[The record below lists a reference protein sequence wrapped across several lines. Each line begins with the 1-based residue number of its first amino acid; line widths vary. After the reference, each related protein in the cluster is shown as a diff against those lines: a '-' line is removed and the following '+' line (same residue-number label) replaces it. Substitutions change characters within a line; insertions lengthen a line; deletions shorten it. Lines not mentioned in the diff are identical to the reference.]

1 MLNSTQVRI
10 ARAITFAFLTA
21 AILIFV
27 ADAQAQGNRNS
38 QAKLYF
44 FTQAGCPPCQQM
56 KPSVEWIKQY
66 IDVTTVDTQHQQQ
79 WARHFNV
86 QQTPTFVIA
95 SGNDVIA
102 RRVGAMSRVDLANF
116 WNQNVP
122 KTNSNNSERS
132 STTNA
137 VANQSN
143 STRNVESR
151 SGSQFAARQVSY
163 ESPSNSSSVNPT
175 AARDNAY
182 RSTVRL
188 KIDEQGAVSYATG
201 TVIHIHN
208 NEALVVTCGH
218 AFRENRGQGAITGH
232 SGFADGRKN
241 NLTGNLLY
249 YDAGANDVALLVV
262 KPATGLV
269 ASEIAAPTYKAKRG
283 EPFFSYGCNHGQDPS
298 ILECSFLR
306 LGEYSSS
313 EDRSSAVRYD
323 TTRRP
328 VQGRSGG
335 GLFNSAGQLIGIC
348 TGAAVEVDEGIYG
361 SIDVIYRGISKA
373 GLAQLFQGQ
382 GTPTQSFVSD
392 NAQSAQRDLPQQHQK
407 FNNASIGRSQSLDS
421 QITPVTNRSNANRV
435 EILCNVRSA
444 DAPNQVSQIVV
455 RNPSQQL
462 LQMLQS
468 EGTIVNQPTRSAS
481 NNQEVIRAQ
490 SHR

>member
-1 MLNSTQVRI
+1 MLNSTQARI
-10 ARAITFAFLTA
+10 ARAIAFAFLTA
-21 AILIFV
+21 AILFFV

-66 IDVTTVDTQHQQQ
+66 ISVTTVDTQHQQQ

-102 RRVGAMSRVDLANF
+102 RRVGAMSRVELANF

-122 KTNSNNSERS
+122 KTNSNSSKRS
-132 STTNA
+132 ATTNA
-137 VANQSN
+137 VANQTN
-143 STRNVESR
+143 VKRNAEPR

-163 ESPSNSSSVNPT
+163 ESPSNSSVSPT
-175 AARDNAY
+175 AARENAY

-188 KIDEQGAVSYATG
+188 KIDERGAVSYATG

-218 AFRENRGQGAITGH
+218 AFRENRGKGSITGH
-232 SGFADGRKN
+232 SGFADGKKN

-283 EPFFSYGCNHGQDPS
+283 EQFFSFGCNHGQDPS
-298 ILECSFLR
+298 VLECSFLR

-313 EDRSSAVRYD
+313 ADRSSAVRYD

-361 SIDVIYRGISKA
+361 SIDVIYRGIRKA

-382 GTPTQSFVSD
+382 GTPTQSFASD
-392 NAQSAQRDLPQQHQK
+392 NSQSAPGNLPPRHQRID
-407 FNNASIGRSQSLDS
+407 NAPIGHSQSLNS
-421 QITPVTNRSNANRV
+421 QITPVANRSNANRV
-435 EILCNVRSA
+435 EILCNVRST
-444 DAPNQVSQIVV
+444 DSPNQVSQIVV

-468 EGTIVNQPTRSAS
+468 EGTTVNQPNRSAK
-481 NNQEVIRAQ
+481 NQEVIRAQ